1 MVKESLPLVK
11 SSRTGQTFELLWRVR
26 GEEWMG
32 GGVGRGGVETRH
44 EVVGQTGRG
53 DGQEGGVGEV
63 QSRKSEVGTLLKL
76 RGCIL
81 KFVVVLRIE
90 EVK

>member
-1 MVKESLPLVK
+1 MVKESLPFVK
-11 SSRTGQTFELLWRVR
+11 GSRTGQTFELLWR
-26 GEEWMG
+26 EEWV
-32 GGVGRGGVETRH
+32 GGVEETRH
-44 EVVGQTGRG
+44 EVVGQAGRG

-63 QSRKSEVGTLLKL
+63 QARKPKVGTLLKW
-76 RGCIL
+76 RGCVL